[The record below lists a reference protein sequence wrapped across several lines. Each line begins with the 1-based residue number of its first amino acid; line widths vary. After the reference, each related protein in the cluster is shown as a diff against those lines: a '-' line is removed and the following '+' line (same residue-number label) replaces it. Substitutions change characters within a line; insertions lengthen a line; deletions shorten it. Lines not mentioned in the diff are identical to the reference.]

1 MTQHEYDLIN
11 SILPHGRVVEIVLQY
26 SYFKIF
32 IFDPVFQIVQMERSH
47 HLHKQ
52 AIGTKNN

>member
-1 MTQHEYDLIN
+1 MVVLLKLFC
-11 SILPHGRVVEIVLQY
+11 SI